1 MRAGVPIALCAAVL
15 LLAAGAGEAQA
26 ASWRIGAAKV
36 DTTPPV
42 FNAKQDLKD
51 FPEVDPASQ
60 TTCPRSVYNGPRRWR
75 FEEPYQDSDHSG
87 DFNYG
92 DPSNPSS
99 TGDQYCD
106 YNHNGRRDGIYLSGG
121 IDHLAK
127 AVHDRIDARAVAFS
141 YRSKT
146 VVLVSVIAQG
156 IFENYIREA
165 RTEAESLAGTPPHRK
180 SCGRIDQMVVSS
192 NHNESSPDTVGLYG
206 APADPTGS
214 FPLHSGIDEYYMD
227 WLDARMAGA
236 AVNACDHRRRASL
249 REIDFPIPHG
259 LRQEIPNRFPTT
271 DDNGKPAAVSWEL
284 HHVKIG
290 PQPAALFETPSGYSH
305 LPPEAVAPLLGLR
318 LKSATH

>member
-60 TTCPRSVYNGPRRWR
+60 TTCPRSVYDGPRRWR
-75 FEEPYQDSDHSG
+75 FEEPYQDTDHSG

-141 YRSKT
+141 YRSRT

-165 RTEAESLAGTPPHRK
+165 RTEAESLAGKPPHRK

-192 NHNESSPDTVGLYG
+192 NHNESSPDTIGLYG
-206 APADPTGS
+206 APADPTGTAG
-214 FPLHSGIDEYYMD
+214 LHSGIDETP
-227 WLDARMAGA
+227 ATTAGA
-236 AVNACDHRRRASL
+236 RRYARSTSRSRTACARRSRTAS
-249 REIDFPIPHG
+249 RP
-259 LRQEIPNRFPTT
+259 PTT
-271 DDNGKPAAVSWEL
+271 TASPRRSIPRSACSRPAPHTASR
-284 HHVKIG
+284 
-290 PQPAALFETPSGYSH
+290 SS
-305 LPPEAVAPLLGLR
+305 R
-318 LKSATH
+318 